1 MADAAPMIAS
11 ASAPVSESTPVSA
24 STLMMMLA
32 DARLPVGGHVHSAG
46 LEPAL
51 VEGRMPPA
59 RVLDYMLG
67 RASTVSLVEAAT
79 AVVARHSV
87 LSAGSSL
94 ASASLDSASLTQVA
108 LAQVEAAWS
117 ARTPSRALREV
128 SRSLGRGYLRLA
140 LNLWPGHPAIE
151 ACATS
156 AQPSAPFSRP
166 VVLGAIA
173 AAAGLDAASLVRL
186 VIYDDAQTIGSALLK
201 LDPIDPAITTGW
213 VMKACASVEHFVP
226 AIAAL
231 TSSEAIPAFGAP
243 QSEVWAEAHSLS
255 TKRLFRA

>member
-1 MADAAPMIAS
+1 
-11 ASAPVSESTPVSA
+11 
-24 STLMMMLA
+24 MMMLA

-59 RVLDYMLG
+59 RVHDYMLG

-87 LSAGSSL
+87 LSVRAPLAG
-94 ASASLDSASLTQVA
+94 
-108 LAQVEAAWS
+108 VEAAWS

-140 LNLWPGHPAIE
+140 LSLWPGHPAIE
-151 ACATS
+151 ACVAS
-156 AQPSAPFSRP
+156 APFSVPFSRP

-173 AAAGLDAASLVRL
+173 AAAGLDAVSLVRL
-186 VIYDDAQTIGSALLK
+186 VIYDDAQTVGSALLK

-213 VMKACASVEHFVP
+213 VMKACASVEDFVP
-226 AIAAL
+226 ALAAL
-231 TSSEAIPAFGAP
+231 TSPEAIPAFGAP